1 MNTKQSKSSIAALIF
16 LAFIWGS
23 SFILMKRGL
32 EVFNANQ
39 VAAIRIFLSFI
50 VLLPFA
56 IPRLKQLNLKLLFF
70 VSLSGFL
77 GSGIPAFLFTTAQVH
92 INSTMAGILN
102 SLTPLFTLIFAVMFF
117 NTRVT
122 WFNFVGI
129 LLGFF
134 GATALVVND
143 FSKIL
148 EGENVYGLL
157 IVLATLLYGFN
168 TNHVKNN
175 LKELDGMSITALSF
189 FTVGPFAGVY
199 LFFSDLQTSFE
210 KQGAWIAFGY
220 IAILAVIGTAFALI
234 IMNSLIKKLTAIFAS
249 SVTYIIPVFAIGWGV
264 LDGEIFSWHQG
275 LSIILIFTGIYLVNK
290 QSTKQVL

>member
-1 MNTKQSKSSIAALIF
+1 METKQSNSSIAALIF

-56 IPRLKQLNLKLLFF
+56 IPRLKQLNLRLLFF

-102 SLTPLFTLIFAVMFF
+102 SLTPLFTLVVAVMFF
-117 NTRVT
+117 KTKVT
-122 WFNFVGI
+122 WYNVTGI

-134 GATALVVND
+134 GAVALVITD
-143 FSKIL
+143 FTKIL
-148 EGENVYGLL
+148 EGENIYGLL
-157 IVLATLLYGFN
+157 IVFATLLYGFN

-189 FTVGPFAGVY
+189 FTIGPFAGFY
-199 LFFSDLQTSFE
+199 LLFSDLPTAFE
-210 KQGAWIAFGY
+210 KPGAWTAFGY
-220 IAILAVIGTAFALI
+220 ITILAIVGTALALI
-234 IMNSLIKKLTAIFAS
+234 IMNSLIKKLTAILAS
-249 SVTYIIPVFAIGWGV
+249 SVTYIIPVFAIGWGI
-264 LDGEIFSWHQG
+264 LDGEVFSWHQG

-290 QSTKQVL
+290 HSTKHIS

>member
-1 MNTKQSKSSIAALIF
+1 MKTKQSESSIAAFIF

-56 IPRLKQLNLKLLFF
+56 VSRLHKLNFKLLIF

-77 GSGIPAFLFTTAQVH
+77 GSGIPAFLFTNAQEH

-102 SLTPLFTLIFAVMFF
+102 SLTPLFTLIVAVLFF
-117 NTRVT
+117 KTKVYWYNVI
-122 WFNFVGI
+122 GI
-129 LLGFF
+129 ILGFF
-134 GATALVVND
+134 GAAALVITN
-143 FSKIL
+143 FTTIF
-148 EGENVYGLL
+148 EGKNIYGLL
-157 IVLATLLYGFN
+157 IVFATLLYGFN

-175 LKELDGMSITALSF
+175 LKELDGISITVLAF
-189 FTVGPFAGVY
+189 FTIGPFAGLY
-199 LFFSDLQTSFE
+199 LLFSDLPSAFE
-210 KQGAWIAFGY
+210 KTGAWTAFGY
-220 IAILAVIGTAFALI
+220 ITILAIIGTAFALV
-234 IMNSLIKKLTAIFAS
+234 IMNILIKKLTAILAS
-249 SVTYIIPVFAIGWGV
+249 SVTYIIPVFAIGWGI

-290 QSTKQVL
+290 QSKKQVL